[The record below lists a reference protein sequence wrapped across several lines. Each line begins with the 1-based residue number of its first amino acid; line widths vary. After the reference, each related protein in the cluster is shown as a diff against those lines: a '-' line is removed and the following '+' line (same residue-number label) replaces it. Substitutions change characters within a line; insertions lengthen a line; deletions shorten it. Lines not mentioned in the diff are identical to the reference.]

1 MNDRKLAA
9 WQEAGLIDAQT
20 AAAIGAFEASHTRP
34 IALWAVIG
42 IGALTIGLGVISV
55 VAANWEDVPGTVRL
69 AIHFALMLG
78 LGGWLA
84 WRGESLERAQPW
96 GFEAAL
102 FVLGVLGVAFFG
114 HIGQVYQTSSPLWQP
129 LAVWLAL
136 FAPLILLRGQSWLTA
151 LLLAGT
157 LVYACWDYAG
167 SHYGIFDDRE
177 RAPDAWIAFIT
188 ALPVALAP
196 LGAWMRERS
205 ARRAFWKRLEQL
217 ALVYAVGGASLICIL
232 AGVGSFTEDAFS
244 GDTPVSFASQA
255 IRAGVALLAA
265 ALVAAARR
273 RPSGEASAA
282 VLAGAGLAS
291 IVAVPVSGSDLM
303 GGVLFMALWVGI
315 AAAALHAGWRG
326 VFQLAVGVIAL
337 RLIVLSFELAS
348 DLLTSGFGLIL
359 SGLLILGVAWIA
371 VRVSRQYAP
380 PRQPD
385 EAA

>member
-1 MNDRKLAA
+1 
-9 WQEAGLIDAQT
+9 
-20 AAAIGAFEASHTRP
+20 
-34 IALWAVIG
+34 
-42 IGALTIGLGVISV
+42 
-55 VAANWEDVPGTVRL
+55 
-69 AIHFALMLG
+69 
-78 LGGWLA
+78 
-84 WRGESLERAQPW
+84 
-96 GFEAAL
+96 
-102 FVLGVLGVAFFG
+102 VLGVLGLAFFG
-114 HIGQVYQTSSPLWQP
+114 HLGQVYQTSSPLWQP
-129 LAVWLAL
+129 LAIWLVL
-136 FAPLILLRGQSWLTA
+136 FAPLLLLRGQSLLTA
-151 LLLAGT
+151 LLLTGALG
-157 LVYACWDYAG
+157 VACWDYAVG
-167 SHYGIFDDRE
+167 HYDLFYRGE
-177 RAPDAWIAFIT
+177 TAPHAWIAFIT

-217 ALVYAVGGASLICIL
+217 ALVYAVGGASLTCIA
-232 AGVGSFTEDAFS
+232 AGIDAFGS
-244 GDTPVSFASQA
+244 DDASSFASQA
-255 IRAGVALLAA
+255 IRAGVALGAA

-282 VLAGAGLAS
+282 VLAAAGLAS
-291 IVAVPVSGSDLM
+291 IIAVPISGSDLV

-380 PRQPD
+380 PRQPE

>member
-1 MNDRKLAA
+1 MIDRKLAA
-9 WQEAGLIDAQT
+9 WGEAGLIDAET
-20 AAAIGAFEASHTRP
+20 AAAIRAYEESHSRP

-42 IGALTIGLGVISV
+42 IGALAIGLGVISV

-69 AIHFALMLG
+69 IIHLAVMIG
-78 LGGWLA
+78 LGGWLT
-84 WRGESLERAQPW
+84 WRSEALERAQPW
-96 GFEAAL
+96 GLEAGL
-102 FVLGVLGVAFFG
+102 FVLGALGLAFFG
-114 HIGQVYQTSSPLWQP
+114 HLGQVYQTSSPLWQP
-129 LAVWLAL
+129 LATWLVL

-151 LLLAGT
+151 LLLAGA
-157 LVYACWDYAG
+157 LAVVCWDYAG
-167 SHYGIFDDRE
+167 SQYGIFDQQE
-177 RAPDAWIAFIT
+177 TVPHAWIAFVT

-205 ARRAFWKRLEQL
+205 DRRAFWKRLEQL
-217 ALVYAVGGASLICIL
+217 ALVYAVGGASLTCIA
-232 AGVGSFTEDAFS
+232 AGIDEFDDDVL
-244 GDTPVSFASQA
+244 SFASQA
-255 IRAGVALLAA
+255 IRGGVAFAAA

-273 RPSGEASAA
+273 RRSGEASAA

-291 IVAVPVSGSDLM
+291 IIAAPISGSDLM

-359 SGLLILGVAWIA
+359 AGLLILGVAWLA
-371 VRVSRQYAP
+371 VRVSRKYAP
-380 PRQPD
+380 PRQP
-385 EAA
+385 EETA